1 MYIHSDSLYLSEQAE
16 TKGKKMNFI
25 ELGKAAHAND
35 ELRAP
40 AANAQ
45 VMAAIAGF
53 KVGDPEVMR
62 IMTDF
67 AKGYD
72 MGVEAEC
79 AAILAAA

>member
-1 MYIHSDSLYLSEQAE
+1 
-16 TKGKKMNFI
+16 MNFI

-53 KVGDPEVMR
+53 QVGDSEVMR

-67 AKGYD
+67 TKGYD
-72 MGVEAEC
+72 MAMRVELD
-79 AAILAAA
+79 AILAA

>member
-1 MYIHSDSLYLSEQAE
+1 
-16 TKGKKMNFI
+16 MNFI

-45 VMAAIAGF
+45 VMAALAGLP
-53 KVGDPEVMR
+53 VGSKEGMR
-62 IMTDF
+62 IMRDF
-67 AKGYD
+67 TKGFD